1 MSENPNSNPLP
12 TMGDEGSVQPENNP
26 SNNANSN
33 WQRIWQKLLHLGL
46 GETSLHIITGI
57 SVVVLILVVSWVMS
71 KYFLKNQGGI
81 SAAVTQTTPLA
92 QTTIVPQ
99 STTQGGE
106 VLASSFGI
114 TRLAQLYTNLPS
126 HPRNKIVQYTVQT
139 GDTLFGI
146 AEKYGLKPE
155 SLLWSNKYVLGDN
168 PDNLIP
174 GVEINI
180 PPQDGAI
187 YKWQTGD
194 GLNGVAKFFE
204 VTPQDIINW
213 SGNNLDPNKLG
224 DWSLPNIP
232 AGTMLFVP
240 NGIWEYTDWL
250 PHFTRDTPVT
260 SSSIG
265 PGACGVITEGVEGDG
280 TFIWPSTEKWL
291 SGYDYTNIHHGID
304 IAGSLD
310 NPVYATAAG
319 VVVYAGWSNVGYGN
333 LIILDHGGGW
343 QSVYAHLDAINV
355 SCKQNVYQGDTI
367 GLLGTTGNSSGPHLH
382 FELRKDGS
390 TVNPWDFLQR

>member
-1 MSENPNSNPLP
+1 MTENPNSNPLP
-12 TMGDEGSVQPENNP
+12 DKGDEGSVQPQESQTNDL
-26 SNNANSN
+26 SRN
-33 WQRIWQKLLHLGL
+33 WQKIWQKLLHLGL
-46 GETSLHIITGI
+46 GETSLHIITGV
-57 SVVVLILVVSWVMS
+57 SVVALILVVSWVMG
-71 KYFLKNQGGI
+71 KYFLKNQGSV
-81 SAAVTQTTPLA
+81 SAAFTQTTPLA
-92 QTTIVPQ
+92 QATTLPI
-99 STTQGGE
+99 STGSGGPALE
-106 VLASSFGI
+106 SSFGI
-114 TRLAQLYTNLPS
+114 TRLAQLYTNLPLQS
-126 HPRNKIVQYTVQT
+126 RDKVTQYTVQE

-146 AEKYGLKPE
+146 ADKYGLKPE
-155 SLLWSNKYVLGDN
+155 SLLWSNKYILGDN

-174 GVEINI
+174 GVSINI

-194 GLNGVAKFFE
+194 GLNGVAKFFQ
-204 VTPQDIINW
+204 VTPEDIINW
-213 SGNNLDPNKLG
+213 SGNNLNPDTLG
-224 DWSLPNIP
+224 DWALPNIP
-232 AGTMLFVP
+232 ADTMLFIP

-260 SSSIG
+260 ASSIG
-265 PGACGVITEGVEGDG
+265 PGACGVITEGIEGDG
-280 TFIWPSTEKWL
+280 TFIWPTIEKYL

-310 NPVYATAAG
+310 NPVYAAAAG

-343 QSVYAHLDAINV
+343 QSVYAHLDAIQV
-355 SCKQNVYQGDTI
+355 TCKQNVYQGDTI

-390 TVNPWDFLQR
+390 TVNPWDFLIR